1 MNDIYLLD
9 CSVLDDD
16 SVFYKYYNLMSAYRK
31 NKIDR
36 LIPRKSKNLSLGA
49 GILLDYYLRQHKL
62 QEKEMV
68 YSFNQSEKPYFSNY
82 PNLHFNLS
90 HSGNIA
96 ICVFSDK
103 EVGCDI
109 EQIDK
114 PLEDVAKRF
123 FTENEYRYIFKN
135 TLDSEKA
142 ERFYRIWTL
151 KESYLKLTGKGLS
164 GGLDSFSIKINNEN
178 NVLVEKNSNQ
188 NICKDN
194 VSTDTVFFK
203 EYDFKNYKIA
213 VCSNCN
219 NFSPSIVQVSI

>member
-82 PNLHFNLS
+82 PNLCFNLS

-103 EVGCDI
+103 EVGCDV

-213 VCSNCN
+213 VCSNYN

>member
-82 PNLHFNLS
+82 PNLCFNLS

-103 EVGCDI
+103 EVGCDV

-123 FTENEYRYIFKN
+123 FTEKR
-135 TLDSEKA
+135 KA
-142 ERFYRIWTL
+142 
-151 KESYLKLTGKGLS
+151 
-164 GGLDSFSIKINNEN
+164 
-178 NVLVEKNSNQ
+178 
-188 NICKDN
+188 
-194 VSTDTVFFK
+194 
-203 EYDFKNYKIA
+203 
-213 VCSNCN
+213 
-219 NFSPSIVQVSI
+219 